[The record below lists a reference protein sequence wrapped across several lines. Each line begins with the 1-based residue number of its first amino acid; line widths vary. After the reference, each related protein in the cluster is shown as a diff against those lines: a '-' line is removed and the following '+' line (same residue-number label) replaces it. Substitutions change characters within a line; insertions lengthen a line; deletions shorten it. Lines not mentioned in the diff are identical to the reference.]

1 MPTATSVVGLAAE
14 FQDHNYR
21 QCWDYAAMLAAR
33 ANAAAECVVVTRSGV
48 PAGLASVCVK
58 RLPHMRT
65 GIAYVA
71 GGPLVRHREDTS
83 ARERLDRA
91 GRADAG
97 VRRAPSPRPPRGAAD
112 RGHGK
117 EHLRRV
123 PAGGGIPPPPGP
135 CGRIARCWST
145 STGPRPT
152 SGAGSRRS
160 GATT

>member
-14 FQDHNYR
+14 FQDLNYR

-97 VRRAPSPRPPRGAAD
+97 VGASNDLGRATNAAYLLQWKVIEAASRAACRRYDLGGVDPEGNPGLYRFKQSDGRHRAVRARP
-112 RGHGK
+112 
-117 EHLRRV
+117 V
-123 PAGGGIPPPPGP
+123 
-135 CGRIARCWST
+135 
-145 STGPRPT
+145 
-152 SGAGSRRS
+152 
-160 GATT
+160 